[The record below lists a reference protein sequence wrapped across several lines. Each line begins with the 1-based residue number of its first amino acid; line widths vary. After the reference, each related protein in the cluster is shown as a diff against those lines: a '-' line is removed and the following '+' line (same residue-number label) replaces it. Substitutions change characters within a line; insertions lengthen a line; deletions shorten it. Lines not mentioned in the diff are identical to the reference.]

1 MNTGYDYT
9 SSITTRIIYYRI
21 WLPILLVAMNV
32 CSFWNTESLP
42 WPHLNN
48 SIAALSA
55 LCILVKL
62 NKILIVVFK
71 VLAIDEKRI
80 PHLKVRPGNGSWD
93 GWLIISNCNITSKNL
108 IWNTERFY
116 RGKEREWRSLRT
128 RKDWRSN
135 PSLKTSNL
143 RGGVGG
149 IRRGRRRRRSLW
161 QQSNWKNC
169 LGGSGPMRAKST
181 CSA

>member
-108 IWNTERFY
+108 IWNTEWFY
-116 RGKEREWRSLRT
+116 GGKERERRSLRT

-135 PSLKTSNL
+135 PGLKTSDL

-149 IRRGRRRRRSLW
+149 SEGGAAAGLCTEE
-161 QQSNWKNC
+161 SNF
-169 LGGSGPMRAKST
+169 
-181 CSA
+181 